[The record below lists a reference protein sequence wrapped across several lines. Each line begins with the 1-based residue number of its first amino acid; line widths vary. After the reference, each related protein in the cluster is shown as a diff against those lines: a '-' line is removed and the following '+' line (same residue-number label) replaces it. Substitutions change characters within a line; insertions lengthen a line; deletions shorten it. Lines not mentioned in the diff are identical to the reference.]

1 MRMKWRRGSC
11 NHLTK
16 RRHIMRHNVLMKK
29 GMVFAVSAMMAVG
42 TCVLPVMAEDGSA
55 EAVTDLP
62 QIDMTKWQYNS
73 EDDVW
78 YQIGIQYCANPAD
91 LTYETLAVFVPGAYM
106 DGTQNDDGT
115 YTCTLNT
122 ENVVGNY
129 SAETAP
135 IVLPVNT
142 PGYSAMAALTD
153 YQSYTE
159 YTSEGFVYVHAGCRG
174 RDEGAPAGVTDLKA
188 AIRYLRYNEGT
199 MPGDTDAIFSFGMSG
214 GGAQSAVLGAS
225 GDSDLYEPY
234 LAAIGAV
241 SGVSDAV
248 TGAMCWCPITNLDQA
263 DEAYEW
269 NLGSSRSGL
278 DEETQALSDGLAEA
292 YASYINEAGF
302 TDEDG
307 NVLVLEKSEEG
318 IYQAG
323 SYYEY
328 IKGVI
333 EDSLENFLQDTEFPY
348 EASAS
353 SGGMGGPGGMMH
365 GGRPD
370 GDGGF
375 PGGQGGFPGGH
386 GGNGPDGNGGFPGG
400 FDGAGPDGEEGFQEG
415 TRGEMP
421 DGGMPEGESQ
431 EDFGGEMPDGGMPEG
446 ESQEDFG
453 GEMPETETSG
463 ADDSGKMENQ
473 NFEDMDQISRNDVS
487 SSLDMSG
494 TYETA
499 QDYIDALNA
508 DGTWV
513 TYDEETGEVT
523 ITSVEAFVKAMKPAS
538 KNVGAFDDL
547 NESQGENT
555 LFGYGDGEGAHFDAV
570 EASLLEGTEYE
581 QAFAEDLARED
592 ALGNTADVRLDMYTP
607 LYYLMESYAGY
618 ETSNPAE
625 YWRIRTGIEQGDTAL
640 STEVNLMLALQ
651 NSEDVE
657 SVDFETVWGLGHT
670 MAERTGSSTD
680 SFISWVNEC
689 MADMAS

>member
-1 MRMKWRRGSC
+1 
-11 NHLTK
+11 
-16 RRHIMRHNVLMKK
+16 
-29 GMVFAVSAMMAVG
+29 
-42 TCVLPVMAEDGSA
+42 
-55 EAVTDLP
+55 
-62 QIDMTKWQYNS
+62 
-73 EDDVW
+73 
-78 YQIGIQYCANPAD
+78 
-91 LTYETLAVFVPGAYM
+91 
-106 DGTQNDDGT
+106 
-115 YTCTLNT
+115 
-122 ENVVGNY
+122 
-129 SAETAP
+129 
-135 IVLPVNT
+135 
-142 PGYSAMAALTD
+142 
-153 YQSYTE
+153 
-159 YTSEGFVYVHAGCRG
+159 
-174 RDEGAPAGVTDLKA
+174 
-188 AIRYLRYNEGT
+188 
-199 MPGDTDAIFSFGMSG
+199 
-214 GGAQSAVLGAS
+214 
-225 GDSDLYEPY
+225 
-234 LAAIGAV
+234 
-241 SGVSDAV
+241 
-248 TGAMCWCPITNLDQA
+248 
-263 DEAYEW
+263 
-269 NLGSSRSGL
+269 
-278 DEETQALSDGLAEA
+278 
-292 YASYINEAGF
+292 
-302 TDEDG
+302 
-307 NVLVLEKSEEG
+307 
-318 IYQAG
+318 
-323 SYYEY
+323 
-328 IKGVI
+328 
-333 EDSLENFLQDTEFPY
+333 
-348 EASAS
+348 
-353 SGGMGGPGGMMH
+353 MMH

-386 GGNGPDGNGGFPGG
+386 GGNGGFPGG

-415 TRGEMP
+415 TR
-421 DGGMPEGESQ
+421 
-431 EDFGGEMPDGGMPEG
+431 GEMPDGGMPEG

-680 SFISWVNEC
+680 NFISWVNEC